1 MEKTIYCPTCNRK
14 VATYDGRSTTEIDVA
29 CKKCKKIVVY
39 DPMWN
44 VTKVKS
50 LPERTT
56 ASGCRFY

>member
-1 MEKTIYCPTCNRK
+1 MAKTIYCPTCNRK

-29 CKKCKKIVVY
+29 CRKCEKLVVY
-39 DPMWN
+39 DPMCN
-44 VTKVKS
+44 VTKVKA